1 MFYDLDSVFAEI
13 AAEAEG
19 PRQNAL
25 KAAMQGVRN
34 AINLSYLEK
43 FSDARPLLADGGPQQ
58 IPCDELDNE

>member
-25 KAAMQGVRN
+25 KAAIQGVRN

-43 FSDARPLLADGGPQQ
+43 FSDARPLLAGMHQQ
-58 IPCDELDNE
+58 IPCEELDNE

>member
-25 KAAMQGVRN
+25 KAAIQGVRN

-43 FSDARPLLADGGPQQ
+43 YSDARPLLAGGHEE
-58 IPCDELDNE
+58 IPCGDVDNE